1 MPINILLLSIK
12 PEYANKIFE
21 GLKTV
26 ELRRVRPRLREDDIV
41 IVYASC
47 PEKALVGW
55 FEVEEII
62 EEHPNKL
69 WNKVENKAGINRKTF
84 DTYYQ
89 GASLGYGIIL
99 KRTFPFEQ
107 PIDLEIIKQKWSEF
121 RPPQS
126 YHYLKPSELHILESI
141 AECKIAD
148 LTEEARLER
157 FYQLALLEH

>member
-1 MPINILLLSIK
+1 MPINILLISIK

-21 GLKTV
+21 GSKTV

-41 IVYASC
+41 VVYASC

-69 WNKVENKAGINRKTF
+69 WNKVEYKAGIDRKIF
-84 DTYYQ
+84 DRYYQ
-89 GASLGYGIIL
+89 GASLGYGIVL
-99 KRTFPFEQ
+99 KRSFLFEK
-107 PIDLEIIKQKWSEF
+107 PIDLEIIKEQWSEF

-126 YHYLKPSELHILESI
+126 YHYLKPTELDILESL

-148 LTEEARLER
+148 LTEEAKLER
-157 FYQLALLEH
+157 AYQLALLEH

>member
-1 MPINILLLSIK
+1 MPINILLISIK

-21 GLKTV
+21 GSKTV

-41 IVYASC
+41 VVYASC

-69 WNKVENKAGINRKTF
+69 WNKVEYKAGIDRKIF
-84 DTYYQ
+84 DRYYQ
-89 GASLGYGIIL
+89 GASLGYGIFL
-99 KRTFPFEQ
+99 KRSFLFEK
-107 PIDLEIIKQKWSEF
+107 PIDLEIIKEQWSEF

-126 YHYLKPSELHILESI
+126 YHYLKPTELDILESL

-148 LTEEARLER
+148 LTEEAKLER
-157 FYQLALLEH
+157 AYQLALLEH